1 MSLKGQY
8 EVIASQKDWVPINNL
23 IRIREGMT
31 LKQIRMAELNNG
43 KRIISHGVV
52 RMVYQNIVLFV
63 QYLEGKVY
71 KFNTNVYKEITDCE
85 GDRIILEDIKTGE
98 QRIVFEKG
106 IFYPTEGE
114 FLLHSYERSGGNCD
128 KPHDSYPSI
137 KLGSREEGHFVPR
150 LHQIVAM
157 LGYGEIALYALGEK
171 GRKYDINHIDRNHDN
186 FRLDN
191 LEITTLSGNNKHG
204 HLVREGKSATY
215 VRYEKRV
222 KELLGV

>member
-8 EVIASQKDWVPINNL
+8 EVIASQKDWVAINNL
-23 IRIREGMT
+23 IPIRRGMT
-31 LKQIRMAELNNG
+31 LKQIRMIEFNNS

-52 RMVYQNIVLFV
+52 RMAYQNMVLYV
-63 QYLEGKVY
+63 QYFEGNLY
-71 KFNTNVYKEITDCE
+71 KFNTNVYKEYFDRE
-85 GDRIILEDIKTGE
+85 GSRIILEDIKTGE
-98 QRIVFEKG
+98 KRAVYEKG
-106 IFYPTEGE
+106 VFYPTVGE
-114 FLLHSYERSGGNCD
+114 FLSKPTDRSGGNCGN
-128 KPHDSYPSI
+128 PYDSYPSI

-171 GRKYDINHIDRNHDN
+171 GRKLDINHIDRNHDN

-204 HLVREGKSATY
+204 QLAREGRSATY